1 MWRIQSQ
8 ELLFYES
15 YETASVI
22 EATAR
27 DPDYFIEVPWKYKR
41 VDRII
46 CKFNKLSV
54 LHFYIYNTLSVY
66 KRRDFRKNPESYDH
80 RDISQY
86 EEAFRR
92 HGIPF
97 KEKAHVG
104 RKRRNGS
111 EDFELFYRWF
121 KIQENSFEL
130 LWERITEEV
139 FHLLFANRWFLLTFN
154 TSLATYLQ
162 DNDIIPSEYRSSDG
176 TIKRQRSV
184 PAWLRKA
191 VYYRDH
197 GRCVIC
203 QRDLSGLL
211 STDRLLY
218 YDHMVPLKLFGTNDP
233 CNLQLLCDSC
243 NSQKGGRRSTTG
255 VRYPAWW

>member
-1 MWRIQSQ
+1 MPRIQSQ

-22 EATAR
+22 EATAS
-27 DPDYFIEVPWKYKR
+27 DPDSFIEVPWKYR
-41 VDRII
+41 CVDRII

-54 LHFYIYNTLSVY
+54 LHFYIYNTLAVY
-66 KRRDFRKNPESYDH
+66 KRRDFRKNPEFYDH
-80 RDISQY
+80 KDILQY
-86 EEAFRR
+86 EAAFRR
-92 HGIPF
+92 YGIPF
-97 KEKAHVG
+97 KEKAHMG
-104 RKRRNGS
+104 QKSRSGS
-111 EDFELFYRWF
+111 GDFELFYRWF

-139 FHLLFANRWFLLTFN
+139 FHLLFANRLFLLTFN

-176 TIKRQRSV
+176 AIKRQRSV

-197 GRCVIC
+197 GRCVMC

-211 STDRLLY
+211 STDRLLH
-218 YDHMVPLKLFGTNDP
+218 YDHMMPLNLFGINDP

-243 NSQKGGRRSTTG
+243 NSQKGGRSSTTG

>member
-1 MWRIQSQ
+1 MPRIQSQ

-27 DPDYFIEVPWKYKR
+27 DPSSFIEVPWEYKR

-54 LHFYIYNTLSVY
+54 LHFYIYNTLAVY
-66 KRRDFRKNPESYDH
+66 KRRDFRANSEFYDH
-80 RDISQY
+80 QDISQY
-86 EEAFRR
+86 EEAFGRY
-92 HGIPF
+92 GIPF
-97 KEKAHVG
+97 QEKAHG
-104 RKRRNGS
+104 GQKRQNGL
-111 EDFELFYRWF
+111 EDFELFFQWF
-121 KIQENSFEL
+121 KVQEHSFEL

-154 TSLATYLQ
+154 TSLAIYLQ
-162 DNDIIPSEYRSSDG
+162 DHDIIPREYQSSNG
-176 TIKRQRSV
+176 TIKRHRSV

-197 GRCVIC
+197 GRCVRC

-211 STDRLLY
+211 STDRLLH

-233 CNLQLLCDSC
+233 CNLQLLCDAC
-243 NSQKGGRRSTTG
+243 NSQKGGRSSTTG